1 MLLTSLALNSGT
13 IKDAALNAATLTL
26 PAIGAAGSL
35 AVNKDIEIDTTSPT
49 IAITSTTTGVSD
61 GSTTSDATINLT
73 FTTSESTTDFVVGDI
88 TAGNGTLTAFTGS
101 GTSYTATF
109 TPTGQGACTID
120 VATDTFTD
128 GASNDNAA
136 ADQFNWTFDD
146 VAPTVTSVTS
156 TKANG
161 TYSIDEII
169 AITITFSEAVNV
181 TGTPQITL
189 ETGGTDAVVDY
200 ATGTGTNTLTFNY
213 TVVAGHTSLDLNY
226 VATNPLALNSGT
238 IKDAALN
245 AATLTLPAIG
255 AAGSLAVNKDIEIDT
270 TSPTIAI
277 TSTTTGVSDG
287 STTSDATINLTF
299 TTSESTTDFV
309 VGDITPGNGTLTD
322 FTGSGT
328 SYTATFTPTGQG
340 ACTIDVAGNTFT
352 DGASMA
358 IMLLPIS
365 SIGHLMTLPL
375 Q

>member
-1 MLLTSLALNSGT
+1 MRWW
-13 IKDAALNAATLTL
+13 
-26 PAIGAAGSL
+26 
-35 AVNKDIEIDTTSPT
+35 
-49 IAITSTTTGVSD
+49 IT
-61 GSTTSDATINLT
+61 
-73 FTTSESTTDFVVGDI
+73 
-88 TAGNGTLTAFTGS
+88 
-101 GTSYTATF
+101 
-109 TPTGQGACTID
+109 
-120 VATDTFTD
+120 
-128 GASNDNAA
+128 
-136 ADQFNWTFDD
+136 
-146 VAPTVTSVTS
+146 
-156 TKANG
+156 
-161 TYSIDEII
+161 
-169 AITITFSEAVNV
+169 
-181 TGTPQITL
+181 
-189 ETGGTDAVVDY
+189 

-352 DGASMA
+352 DGASNNNAAAAQFNWTFDDVAPTVTSVTSTKANGTYSIDEIIA
-358 IMLLPIS
+358 ITITFSEAVNVTGTPQITLETGGTDAVVDYSSLEREPI
-365 SIGHLMTLPL
+365 P
-375 Q
+375 